1 MQLII
6 DIGNTRIKYY
16 LFDDDIILDAF
27 SEELINWEVSLNKI
41 KKIYPSLSK
50 VILSDV
56 NGSLEKPLQFALK
69 KFQLF
74 RCSIDLKL
82 PSDSLILLSLIFKIL
97 ATVAAAILF

>member
-41 KKIYPSLSK
+41 KKILSK
-50 VILSDV
+50 FIKS
-56 NGSLEKPLQFALK
+56 NT
-69 KFQLF
+69 F
-74 RCSIDLKL
+74 RC
-82 PSDSLILLSLIFKIL
+82 
-97 ATVAAAILF
+97 